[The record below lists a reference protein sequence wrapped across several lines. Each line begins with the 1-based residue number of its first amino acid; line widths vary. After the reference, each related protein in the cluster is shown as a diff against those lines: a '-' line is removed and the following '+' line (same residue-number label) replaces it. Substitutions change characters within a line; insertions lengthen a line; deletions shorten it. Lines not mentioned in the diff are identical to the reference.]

1 MQVVKLEADDSIESA
16 LAVLKKLEEDL
27 TSGKI
32 VGFFAAGVGPNDETY
47 AYTGSRRKVSRL
59 RLGGAMQYAL
69 FAFNEGEEL

>member
-1 MQVVKLEADDSIESA
+1 MHVIKLDADDSPEAA

-32 VGFFAAGVGPNDETY
+32 VGFFAAGIGPNDETY

-59 RLGGAMQYAL
+59 RLGGAMQHAL
-69 FAFNEGEEL
+69 FAFNQGEEI